1 LEVFSM
7 KQQVAPYIN
16 FQGRAREAMELY
28 QSVLGGELEL
38 YAAGEHGGPRR
49 AEPGDRI
56 QHARL
61 SGDGFLIVGSDGHP
75 SYPTTSGDNM
85 AIALV
90 GSDRAAMQ
98 AAFEKLSEGGQA
110 KMPLT
115 EGPWGGAAAWL
126 SDRFGINWNLDLQPE

>member
-1 LEVFSM
+1 M
-7 KQQVAPYIN
+7 NQRVAPYIN

-28 QSVLGGELEL
+28 QSVLGGKLEL
-38 YAAGEHGGPRR
+38 YAAGEHGAPRP
-49 AEPGDRI
+49 AEPSDKI

-61 SGDGFLIVGSDGHP
+61 SGDGFLVIGSDGHP
-75 SYPTTSGDNM
+75 SYPPTSGDNI

-98 AAFEKLSEGGQA
+98 ASFEKLSEGGNV

-126 SDRFGINWNLDLQPE
+126 TDRFGINWNLDLQPE

>member
-1 LEVFSM
+1 M

-28 QSVLGGELEL
+28 QSILGGDLQL
-38 YAAGEHGGPRR
+38 YAAGEGGRPRP
-49 AEPGDRI
+49 AERGDRI

-61 SGDGFLIVGSDGHP
+61 SGEGFLVIGSDGHP
-75 SYPTTSGDNM
+75 SYPPTTGDNI

-90 GSDRAAMQ
+90 GPDATAMQ
-98 AAFEKLSEGGQA
+98 SAFEKLSEGGTV

-115 EGPWGGAAAWL
+115 RGSWGGAAAWL
-126 SDRFGINWNLDLQPE
+126 TDRFGINWNLDLQPE

>member
-1 LEVFSM
+1 MEVVSM
-7 KQQVAPYIN
+7 KQYVAPYIN

-28 QSVLGGELEL
+28 QSVLGGKLEL
-38 YAAGEHGGPRR
+38 YAAGEHGAPRP
-49 AEPGDRI
+49 AQPGDKI

-61 SGDGFLIVGSDGHP
+61 SGDGFLVIGSDGHP
-75 SYPTTSGDNM
+75 SYPVTSGDNM

-98 AAFEKLSEGGQA
+98 ASLEKLSEGGNV

-115 EGPWGGAAAWL
+115 EGSWGGAAAWL
-126 SDRFGINWNLDLQPE
+126 TDRFGINWNLDLESE

>member
-1 LEVFSM
+1 M

-28 QSVLGGELEL
+28 QSVLGGKLEL
-38 YAAGEHGGPRR
+38 YAAGDQGAPRP

-61 SGDGFLIVGSDGHP
+61 SGDGFLLVGSDGHP
-75 SYPTTSGDNM
+75 NYPPTTGDN
-85 AIALV
+85 IAVVLV
-90 GSDRAAMQ
+90 GTDRAAMQ
-98 AAFEKLSEGGQA
+98 SAFEKLSEGGQV

-115 EGPWGGAAAWL
+115 EGSWGGAAAWL
-126 SDRFGINWNLDLQPE
+126 SDRFGINWNLDLEPE

>member
-1 LEVFSM
+1 M
-7 KQQVAPYIN
+7 TMQVAPYIN

-28 QSVLGGELEL
+28 HSILGGKLEL
-38 YAAGEHGGPRR
+38 YAAGEGGAPRP
-49 AEPGDRI
+49 AEQGDRI

-75 SYPTTSGDNM
+75 SYPATAGDNI

-90 GSDRAAMQ
+90 GRDRAAMQ
-98 AAFEKLSEGGQA
+98 SAFEKLAEGGQV

>member
-1 LEVFSM
+1 M

-28 QSVLGGELEL
+28 QSILGGKLEL
-38 YAAGEHGGPRR
+38 YAAGKDGAPRP
-49 AEPGDRI
+49 AQASDPI

-61 SGDGFLIVGSDGHP
+61 SGEGILLIGSDGHP
-75 SYPTTSGDNM
+75 SYPPTTGDNI
-85 AIALV
+85 AIVLV
-90 GSDRAAMQ
+90 GSDRATMQ
-98 AAFEKLSEGGQA
+98 SAFEKLSPGGKV

-126 SDRFGINWNLDLQPE
+126 TDRFGINWNLDLQPE